1 MITSFFSE
9 RELGKS
15 PLIESELNE
24 KVYNGILTIYEKY
37 KLYFAKE
44 FPVVCPDN
52 NCYIYALNERAL
64 IMEVQA
70 LIPDLNLT
78 LKHEGEYIDTNEMYA
93 LLDFIEYCYDQ
104 IYDVI
109 EGEYHGYFGHYHCII
124 KETREFRDKFRTE
137 INRLFERNRIVFYL
151 NEEGEIKRRLPL
163 EMDTLIKNINLNTV
177 DKRLN
182 ELIVLAIES
191 IAKPKLADRAVA
203 LEKIWDAFERM
214 KTYYSHNKSTSA
226 KKLVSEVTKET
237 EHFYQ
242 IINIEFNQLTKIGNA
257 YQIRH
262 FETNKIE
269 IKSPKHIDYLFYR
282 MLAVINLCVAT
293 LSNT

>member
-24 KVYNGILTIYEKY
+24 KVYNGILTIYKKY
-37 KLYFAKE
+37 QLYFAKE
-44 FPVVCPDN
+44 FPDVCPDN
-52 NCYIYALNERAL
+52 DCDICGVNDRAL
-64 IMEVQA
+64 RRDMQA
-70 LIPDLNLT
+70 FIPDLNLT
-78 LKHEGEYIDTNEMYA
+78 LKEEGEYIDIDEMYA
-93 LLDFIEYCYDQ
+93 LLDFVEYCYDK

-109 EGEYHGYFGHYHCII
+109 EEDYHGYFRHYHLMI
-124 KETREFRDKFRTE
+124 KETREVRDKFRTE

-151 NEEGEIKRRLPL
+151 SEEGEIKRRLPL
-163 EMDTLIKNINLNTV
+163 EMDTLIKNINLNTA

-182 ELIVLAIES
+182 ELIILAIGS
-191 IAKPKLADRAVA
+191 ITKPKLADRAIA

-214 KTYYSHNKSTSA
+214 KTYYSHDKKQSA
-226 KKLVSEVTKET
+226 SDLVLEVTRET
-237 EHFYQ
+237 EQFNQ
-242 IINIEFNQLTKIGNA
+242 IINNEFDQLTKIGNA

-262 FETNKIE
+262 FETNKIQ
-269 IKSPKHIDYLFYR
+269 IKSSKHIDYLFYR
-282 MLAVINLCVAT
+282 MLAIINLCVST